1 MLHEKQSS
9 VEVHVS
15 IQSSGKPIE
24 RFLVDDQIEFRH
36 FILYIKYIKKTTTR
50 KQIFQQ
56 NKITT
61 KKKEK
66 RRKGYYAGF
75 VQRTFG

>member
-24 RFLVDDQIEFRH
+24 RFLVDDQFEFRH
-36 FILYIKYIKKTTTR
+36 FILYISSRIYE
-50 KQIFQQ
+50 
-56 NKITT
+56 N
-61 KKKEK
+61 
-66 RRKGYYAGF
+66 
-75 VQRTFG
+75 RTIGHQEPTHLKLTQLK